1 MVLNENFGG
10 ESALRPKSSG
20 ITNNIGKILYLCTG
34 LSNEPKYKWNIGN
47 KLHRKKKK
55 PFVLTLQMS

>member
-1 MVLNENFGG
+1 MVLSENFGG

-34 LSNEPKYKWNIGN
+34 LSNEPK
-47 KLHRKKKK
+47 
-55 PFVLTLQMS
+55 

>member
-20 ITNNIGKILYLCTG
+20 ITNNIGKILYL
-34 LSNEPKYKWNIGN
+34 SS
-47 KLHRKKKK
+47 KKKNL
-55 PFVLTLQMS
+55 PLLYSHVTYLYLINYTYSP